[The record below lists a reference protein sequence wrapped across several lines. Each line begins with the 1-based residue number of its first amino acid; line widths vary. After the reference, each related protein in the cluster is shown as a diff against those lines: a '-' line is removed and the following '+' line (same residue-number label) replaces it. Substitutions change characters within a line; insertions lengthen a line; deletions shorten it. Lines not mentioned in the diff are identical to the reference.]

1 MCGRIRKFNKDSSR
15 DRVDSVRPHQS
26 PDGDSSSGRTIVLHA
41 LADLARSG
49 LGALEEIPGLGPQF
63 FSLHSG
69 EVFWL
74 GADEITRIK

>member
-1 MCGRIRKFNKDSSR
+1 VADE
-15 DRVDSVRPHQS
+15 DL
-26 PDGDSSSGRTIVLHA
+26 SSGRTIILRA
-41 LADLARSG
+41 LEDLARSG
-49 LGALEEIPGLGPQF
+49 LGALEEIPGHGPQF